1 MLNFVINNLYNM
13 KILFYTILFF
23 ISATSYSLA
32 QTTIRANQALDK
44 KDNWTQKDLIEPS
57 ALAAIINNP
66 KTAQPKIF
74 NIGVVDNIK
83 GAINLGGVSE
93 KENLLKL
100 NNALSKLPK
109 NTFVVVYCGCCPFE
123 RCPNIRPAV
132 NMLKTKGFTNGKLLN
147 LPTNLKQ
154 NWIEKGYPMAAK

>member
-1 MLNFVINNLYNM
+1 MR
-13 KILFYTILFF
+13 ILFYTILFF
-23 ISATSYSLA
+23 ISATNFSLA
-32 QTTIRANQALDK
+32 QTTVRPNQALDK

-57 ALAAIINNP
+57 ALAAIIANS
-66 KTAQPKIF
+66 KASQPKIF

-83 GAINLGGVSE
+83 GAINIGGVSE
-93 KENLLKL
+93 KENLQKL

-109 NTFVVVYCGCCPFE
+109 NTFLVIYCGCCPFE

-132 NMLKTKGFTNGKLLN
+132 NMLKTMGFTNAKLLN

-154 NWIEKGYPMAAK
+154 NWIEKGYPIAAK

>member
-1 MLNFVINNLYNM
+1 MRTFLLS
-13 KILFYTILFF
+13 LL
-23 ISATSYSLA
+23 ISIFSSSFSTA
-32 QTTIRANQALDK
+32 QSIIKSNQTLDK

-57 ALAAIINNP
+57 ALAAIIANSKVN
-66 KTAQPKIF
+66 QPKIF

-93 KENLLKL
+93 KENLQKL

-109 NTFVVVYCGCCPFE
+109 NTFLVVYCGCCPFE
-123 RCPNIRPAV
+123 RCPNIRPAM
-132 NMLKTKGFTNGKLLN
+132 NLIKTLGLTNGKLLN

-154 NWIEKGYPMAAK
+154 NWVDKGYPLAAN

>member
-1 MLNFVINNLYNM
+1 MRTVLLTL
-13 KILFYTILFF
+13 LFSIF
-23 ISATSYSLA
+23 ATSLSLA
-32 QTTIRANQALDK
+32 QNTIRSNQTLDK

-57 ALAAIINNP
+57 ALAAIIANP
-66 KTAQPKIF
+66 KANQPKIF

-83 GAINLGGVSE
+83 GAINMGGVSE
-93 KENLLKL
+93 KENLQKL

-109 NTFVVVYCGCCPFE
+109 STFLVVYCGCCPFE

-132 NMLKTKGFTNGKLLN
+132 NLLKTLGFTNSRLLN

-154 NWIEKGYPMAAK
+154 NWVDKGYPLAAK